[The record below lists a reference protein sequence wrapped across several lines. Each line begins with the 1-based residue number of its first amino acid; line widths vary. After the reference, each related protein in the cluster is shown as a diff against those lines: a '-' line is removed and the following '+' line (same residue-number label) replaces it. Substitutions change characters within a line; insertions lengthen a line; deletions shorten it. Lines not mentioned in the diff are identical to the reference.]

1 MTIIIKRNP
10 NGDTR
15 TADKNVS
22 YEDFHNANISHIG
35 DVFTVMKYLA
45 ALLLAKAHTHDNTKI
60 FYEEDFYKDFKN
72 TLQTGADF
80 TKGKWYQL
88 HITEEKH
95 HPTSKLHED
104 YNLLDLLET
113 ICDCVCA
120 GLARSGEVRP
130 MEFDDK
136 IVKLAIQNTIKLL
149 VDNIEIEEEQS
160 K

>member
-1 MTIIIKRNP
+1 
-10 NGDTR
+10 
-15 TADKNVS
+15 
-22 YEDFHNANISHIG
+22 
-35 DVFTVMKYLA
+35 MKYLA
-45 ALLLAKAHTHDNTKI
+45 NILMAKAPVHDITKLV
-60 FYEEDFYKDFKN
+60 YEEDFYKDFKN
-72 TLQTGADF
+72 TLQTGTDF

-95 HPTSKLHED
+95 HPTSNLHED

-136 IVKLAIQNTIKLL
+136 IVKLAIKNTIKLL
-149 VDNIEIEEEQS
+149 MDNIEVDEE
-160 K
+160 

>member
-1 MTIIIKRNP
+1 MKIIIKRNP

-22 YEDFHNANISHIG
+22 YEDFHNANISHLG
-35 DVFTVMKYLA
+35 DVYVTMKYLA
-45 ALLLAKAHTHDNTKI
+45 DLLKDKATTHDCTKVL
-60 FYEEDFYKDFKN
+60 YEQDFYQDFKN

-88 HITEEKH
+88 HIDKEKH

-104 YNLLDLLET
+104 YNLIDLLET

-120 GLARSGEVRP
+120 GLARNGEVRP
-130 MEFDDK
+130 IEFDDK

-149 VDNIEIEEEQS
+149 TDNIEVTEGRE
-160 K
+160 